1 MTHAIELCKAICGFA
16 PILAASTNSFAFFFA
31 LHKPCYVKLHITG
44 VPGRLDGHTGS
55 LRLRQVPGFGEQRGH
70 TVCRVYHA

>member
-1 MTHAIELCKAICGFA
+1 THAIELCKAICGFA

-44 VPGRLDGHTGS
+44 
-55 LRLRQVPGFGEQRGH
+55 QVREVDNIERH
-70 TVCRVYHA
+70 DNTSSTVAVSFKRKEPITAF